1 MQSKAQNAVNPNG
14 LTSILTQQC
23 EKFALKKRVRIILV
37 CLREA
42 LKTESCIT
50 VSGQSSAEYTE
61 KRSRFIA
68 VIRHCETEQEAV
80 SFINDIRAKHRDA
93 RHNCYAYSVSGGAVK
108 RFSDDGE
115 PHGTAGKPM
124 LDIIDGEGLCN
135 VCAVVTRYFGG
146 VLLGTGGLLRAYT
159 AAAADALADA
169 GISVVRR
176 WLACEVSMPY
186 ALYEPVRAAVA
197 ALGGVVQE
205 TQYAAAVTLCA
216 LLPEE
221 AGEAFAA
228 QVRDL
233 TAGRCA
239 VRPVGETERAVPLA
253 DAGL

>member
-1 MQSKAQNAVNPNG
+1 MPSYKTV
-14 LTSILTQQC
+14 
-23 EKFALKKRVRIILV
+23 KKRAHD
-37 CLREA
+37 EF
-42 LKTESCIT
+42 
-50 VSGQSSAEYTE
+50 TE
-61 KRSRFIA
+61 KRSRFIGY
-68 VIRHCETEQEAV
+68 VCPVQTVEEANC
-80 SFINDIRAKHRDA
+80 FISEIKQKHWDAKH
-93 RHNCYAYSVSGGAVK
+93 NVYAYILRDGNIK
-108 RFSDDGE
+108 KYSDDGE
-115 PHGTAGKPM
+115 PQGTAGIPM
-124 LDIIDGEGLCN
+124 LEVFRRAGVTN
-135 VCAVVTRYFGG
+135 AVCVVTRYFGG

-159 AAAADALADA
+159 AAAADALSDA
-169 GISVVRR
+169 GISEVRR
-176 WLACEVSMPY
+176 WLACEVSTPY
-186 ALYEPVRAAVA
+186 ALYEPVRTAVA

>member
-1 MQSKAQNAVNPNG
+1 MTG
-14 LTSILTQQC
+14 Y
-23 EKFALKKRVRIILV
+23 RVPTGAG
-37 CLREA
+37 EA
-42 LKTESCIT
+42 EF
-50 VSGQSSAEYTE
+50 TE
-61 KRSRFIA
+61 KRSRFLGHLRPAQSEEEARRFIA
-68 VIRHCETEQEAV
+68 EMKREHY
-80 SFINDIRAKHRDA
+80 DA
-93 RHNCYAYSVSGGAVK
+93 RHNCWCYIIRGGAE
-108 RFSDDGE
+108 RYSDDGE
-115 PHGTAGKPM
+115 PQGTAGIPM
-124 LDIIDGEGLCN
+124 LEVFRREGVSDF
-135 VCAVVTRYFGG
+135 VCVVTRYFGG

-169 GISVVRR
+169 GISEVRR
-176 WLACEVSMPY
+176 WLACEVSTPY

-205 TQYAAAVTLCA
+205 TQYAAAVTVCA

-253 DAGL
+253 GAGL